1 MRKSAMTV
9 SRLEEQAKKDSQ
21 TILDTQQ
28 VYGGGGGYK
37 YVKEGNGLG
46 KNSAIKRIK

>member
-1 MRKSAMTV
+1 MRKSTMTV

-28 VYGGGGGYK
+28 VYGGEGYK

-46 KNSAIKRIK
+46 KNAAIKRIK